1 MTASHPPSLPQAARH
16 WQCGCGKP
24 PSRLADTAH
33 DAGALPD
40 YPGEPGHPEGR
51 VPAPTSVSPAGS
63 CGMGAVTRLRGRL
76 NRSAGM
82 FVCCH
87 RNTPCSSST
96 RGSHMTLGWD
106 NPTADRTTTVLLRHG
121 DTQLSPEHRFSGLRD
136 LPLSANGTL
145 QAQAAAC
152 RLATGA
158 PIDAV
163 VSSPLQRALATAA
176 IAAGELGLTA
186 VIDDDLRETDFGD
199 WDGFTL
205 AEIQQRWPAA
215 AASWRRDPEQAP
227 PGGESFAE
235 TAHRVNRACDRLLR
249 DHGGQT
255 VLVVSHITPIKIL
268 LCRALGVPLGTVYRL
283 YLGSACINEIQWHG
297 RGFAAVHR
305 VNDTSHLP

>member
-1 MTASHPPSLPQAARH
+1 
-16 WQCGCGKP
+16 
-24 PSRLADTAH
+24 
-33 DAGALPD
+33 
-40 YPGEPGHPEGR
+40 
-51 VPAPTSVSPAGS
+51 
-63 CGMGAVTRLRGRL
+63 
-76 NRSAGM
+76 
-82 FVCCH
+82 
-87 RNTPCSSST
+87 
-96 RGSHMTLGWD
+96 MTLGWD
-106 NPTADRTTTVLLRHG
+106 NPTADPTTTVLLRHG

-136 LPLSANGTL
+136 LPLSASGIR

-163 VSSPLQRALATAA
+163 ISSPLQRAVGTAS
-176 IAAGELGLTA
+176 IAAGMLGLTA

-215 AASWRRDPEQAP
+215 AAAWRHDPQQAP

-235 TAHRVNRACDRLLR
+235 TADRVNRACDRLLR
-249 DHGGQT
+249 DHSGQT

-268 LCRALGVPLGTVYRL
+268 LCQALCVPLATLYRL
-283 YLGSACINEIQWHG
+283 YLGSASINEIPWHG
-297 RGFAAVHR
+297 HGIAAVHR